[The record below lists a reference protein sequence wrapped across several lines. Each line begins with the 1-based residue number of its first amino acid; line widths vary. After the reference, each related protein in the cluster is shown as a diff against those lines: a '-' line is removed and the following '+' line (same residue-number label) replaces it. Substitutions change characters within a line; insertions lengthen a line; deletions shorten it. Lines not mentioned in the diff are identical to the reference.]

1 MIVLKNE
8 RAVWASVLLGAS
20 QEAWEYAAYGSG
32 PGGALAKARREG
44 TQDVE
49 EAQAPPRR
57 RGGASAARRGTARRP
72 ALDIFGNYAS

>member
-32 PGGALAKARREG
+32 PGGALERKGREG
-44 TQDVE
+44 SRL
-49 EAQAPPRR
+49 AQH
-57 RGGASAARRGTARRP
+57 
-72 ALDIFGNYAS
+72 LQQ